1 MHMHVWV
8 VVGMMLAVSYVPPIA
23 VGLFVLSLRTAVML
37 AVASFCG
44 LYATVW
50 SALRPLLA
58 PLGSVATQTELF
70 TVLILSL
77 LAGSL
82 QAALLATV
90 GHGLR
95 HLLRKQCA
103 QFRIC
108 AVRFPRHTVQACC
121 PATVGS
127 RRSSWLEGRRGKVRS
142 RSQGALPFPND
153 RWARP

>member
-1 MHMHVWV
+1 MRMHVWV
-8 VVGMMLAVSYVPPIA
+8 VVGMMLAAVYVLPIA
-23 VGLFVLSLRTAVML
+23 VGLYVSRLRTAVML

-58 PLGSVATQTELF
+58 PLASIATPTELF

-95 HLLRKQCA
+95 HLLSNQSPTEAGAILGAEAMCA
-103 QFRIC
+103 PFRIAQRRC
-108 AVRFPRHTVQACC
+108 RRAPFKRC

-127 RRSSWLEGRRGKVRS
+127 TLQLARWLPTRRP
-142 RSQGALPFPND
+142 QGP
-153 RWARP
+153 

>member
-1 MHMHVWV
+1 
-8 VVGMMLAVSYVPPIA
+8 
-23 VGLFVLSLRTAVML
+23 ML

-58 PLGSVATQTELF
+58 PLASLATQSELL

-77 LAGSL
+77 LSGSL

-103 QFRIC
+103 KFRI
-108 AVRFPRHTVQACC
+108 AQ
-121 PATVGS
+121 
-127 RRSSWLEGRRGKVRS
+127 
-142 RSQGALPFPND
+142 
-153 RWARP
+153 

>member
-8 VVGMMLAVSYVPPIA
+8 IVGMTFAAVYVLPIA
-23 VGLFVLSLRTAVML
+23 VGLLVSSLRTVVML
-37 AVASFCG
+37 AVASCCG
-44 LYATVW
+44 LYASVW

-58 PLGSVATQTELF
+58 ALASVASQSELF

-95 HLLRKQCA
+95 RLLRQQSA
-103 QFRIC
+103 
-108 AVRFPRHTVQACC
+108 
-121 PATVGS
+121 
-127 RRSSWLEGRRGKVRS
+127 RSWVLRSEVPDADRS
-142 RSQGALPFPND
+142 RAAQLP
-153 RWARP
+153 

>member
-1 MHMHVWV
+1 LICRKAHTTSIGNLESRRDTPMRMHVWV
-8 VVGMMLAVSYVPPIA
+8 VVGMMLAAVYVLPIA
-23 VGLFVLSLRTAVML
+23 VGLYVSRLRTAVML

-58 PLGSVATQTELF
+58 PLASIATPTELF

-95 HLLRKQCA
+95 HLLSNRCA
-103 QFRIC
+103 RPSVLRRDV
-108 AVRFPRHTVQACC
+108 ADAH
-121 PATVGS
+121 
-127 RRSSWLEGRRGKVRS
+127 RSSAA
-142 RSQGALPFPND
+142 QLP
-153 RWARP
+153 

>member
-8 VVGMMLAVSYVPPIA
+8 LVGMLAAVYVLPIA
-23 VGLFVLSLRTAVML
+23 VGLFVSSLRTAVML

-50 SALRPLLA
+50 SVLRPLLA
-58 PLGSVATQTELF
+58 PLASIATQPELF
-70 TVLILSL
+70 KVLILSL

-95 HLLRKQCA
+95 RLLRQQSA
-103 QFRIC
+103 
-108 AVRFPRHTVQACC
+108 
-121 PATVGS
+121 
-127 RRSSWLEGRRGKVRS
+127 RSSVLRSQVADVHRS
-142 RSQGALPFPND
+142 RAAQLP
-153 RWARP
+153 

>member
-8 VVGMMLAVSYVPPIA
+8 VVGIMLAAVYVLPIA
-23 VGLFVLSLRTAVML
+23 VGLFVSSLRTAVIL

-58 PLGSVATQTELF
+58 LLASVATQSELF

-95 HLLRKQCA
+95 HLRRKQRA
-103 QFRIC
+103 
-108 AVRFPRHTVQACC
+108 
-121 PATVGS
+121 
-127 RRSSWLEGRRGKVRS
+127 RRSVLRTEVADAHRS
-142 RSQGALPFPND
+142 SAAQLL
-153 RWARP
+153 